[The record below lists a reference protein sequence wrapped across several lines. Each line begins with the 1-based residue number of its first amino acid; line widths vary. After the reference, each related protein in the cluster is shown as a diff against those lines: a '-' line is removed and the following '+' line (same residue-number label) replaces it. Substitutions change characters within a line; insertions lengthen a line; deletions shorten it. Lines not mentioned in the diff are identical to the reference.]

1 MQFWKAHYRD
11 AFHDTAIKIINT
23 EEDYITEPLSFTLD
37 NITFCGSSPGDFH
50 LKDNTQYGEAS
61 KKFSLLKWG
70 GHYHELN
77 ITSPYIYDLQEYE
90 LEIEI
95 PLNVFRKQDEC
106 LSTGVLFLS
115 FKYIEP
121 DMSKP
126 HCIQWCDDIRVYRG
140 DVIVQEFS
148 LSVDG
153 RCYKSAKKT
162 LWFESALKDICRQMK
177 DDYSI
182 KCCFTCQYS
191 DYSPCGSDD
200 YGSMLCFCRHK
211 SDCLK
216 VNSKDDFFSFL
227 AGKDFDGRQETYL
240 CKHYCPRNKACGY
253 RGFVDGID

>member
-50 LKDNTQYGEAS
+50 LKDNTQYGEAI

-95 PLNVFRKQDEC
+95 PLNVFRKQGEC

-148 LSVDG
+148 LSVSSLG
-153 RCYKSAKKT
+153 NSLKMQQKNRPYKRIQQVGEKNVHFKIVQGN
-162 LWFESALKDICRQMK
+162 FPEK
-177 DDYSI
+177 
-182 KCCFTCQYS
+182 
-191 DYSPCGSDD
+191 G
-200 YGSMLCFCRHK
+200 HK
-211 SDCLK
+211 VVSLLEMR
-216 VNSKDDFFSFL
+216 FL
-227 AGKDFDGRQETYL
+227 TG
-240 CKHYCPRNKACGY
+240 
-253 RGFVDGID
+253 